1 MNNCYSL
8 KYLKK
13 IGITLLGKNIN
24 ISKYVRIYNPSNLT
38 IHNNVRID
46 DFTIISCKGKIEIYN
61 NVHISAQCFI
71 SSSTNIIIHS
81 YSSISVGVKLFGS
94 NDDYSGNFMTNPTI
108 PKQFLNVTNGDIII
122 EKHSIIGSNS
132 VIIPN
137 ITIAEGTAIG
147 CQSFVNKTTEP
158 WKIYAGLP
166 IKEIKNRNKH
176 CLILEEEYKNI
187 M

>member
-1 MNNCYSL
+1 MSNCYSL
-8 KYLKK
+8 QYLKK
-13 IGITLLGKNIN
+13 IGVNLLGSNIK
-24 ISKYVRIYNPSNLT
+24 ISKYARIYNPKNLT
-38 IHNNVRID
+38 IHDNVRID

-94 NDDYSGNFMTNPTI
+94 NDDYSGNFMANPTV

-132 VIIPN
+132 VILPN

-147 CQSFVNKTTEP
+147 CQSFVNKPTDN
-158 WKIYAGLP
+158 WKIYAGSP
-166 IKEIKNRNKH
+166 IKYIKNRNRN
-176 CLILEEEYKNI
+176 CLVLEEEYKLLL
-187 M
+187 